1 MYFYQSCQSGIFS
14 PFSLTFSYFLANDP
28 ELCHLHVCRY
38 TGENLKSDLNN
49 VSPYMTTLL
58 QSLSIIASFS
68 QSPSAPLIIFFG
80 LIKNL
85 TISWY
90 NLVLLT
96 VSVALCVFSNDFI
109 LVNQKHS
116 VLVS

>member
-1 MYFYQSCQSGIFS
+1 MYFYQSCQRGIFS

-68 QSPSAPLIIFFG
+68 QSPSAPLIIF
-80 LIKNL
+80 
-85 TISWY
+85 
-90 NLVLLT
+90 
-96 VSVALCVFSNDFI
+96 
-109 LVNQKHS
+109 
-116 VLVS
+116 

>member
-68 QSPSAPLIIFFG
+68 QSPSAPLITF
-80 LIKNL
+80 
-85 TISWY
+85 
-90 NLVLLT
+90 
-96 VSVALCVFSNDFI
+96 
-109 LVNQKHS
+109 
-116 VLVS
+116 

>member
-68 QSPSAPLIIFFG
+68 QSPSAPLIIF
-80 LIKNL
+80 
-85 TISWY
+85 
-90 NLVLLT
+90 
-96 VSVALCVFSNDFI
+96 
-109 LVNQKHS
+109 
-116 VLVS
+116 

>member
-1 MYFYQSCQSGIFS
+1 MYFYQNCKSGIFS

-68 QSPSAPLIIFFG
+68 QSPSAPLIIF
-80 LIKNL
+80 
-85 TISWY
+85 
-90 NLVLLT
+90 
-96 VSVALCVFSNDFI
+96 
-109 LVNQKHS
+109 
-116 VLVS
+116 

>member
-1 MYFYQSCQSGIFS
+1 MYFYESCQSGIFS
-14 PFSLTFSYFLANDP
+14 PFSLKFSYFLANDP

-68 QSPSAPLIIFFG
+68 QSPSVPLIIF
-80 LIKNL
+80 
-85 TISWY
+85 
-90 NLVLLT
+90 
-96 VSVALCVFSNDFI
+96 
-109 LVNQKHS
+109 
-116 VLVS
+116 

>member
-1 MYFYQSCQSGIFS
+1 MYFYQSCHSGIFS

-49 VSPYMTTLL
+49 VSPNMTTLL

-68 QSPSAPLIIFFG
+68 QSPSVPLIIF
-80 LIKNL
+80 
-85 TISWY
+85 
-90 NLVLLT
+90 
-96 VSVALCVFSNDFI
+96 
-109 LVNQKHS
+109 
-116 VLVS
+116 

>member
-68 QSPSAPLIIFFG
+68 QSPSVPLIIF
-80 LIKNL
+80 
-85 TISWY
+85 
-90 NLVLLT
+90 
-96 VSVALCVFSNDFI
+96 
-109 LVNQKHS
+109 
-116 VLVS
+116 

>member
-68 QSPSAPLIIFFG
+68 QSPSVPLIFF
-80 LIKNL
+80 
-85 TISWY
+85 
-90 NLVLLT
+90 
-96 VSVALCVFSNDFI
+96 
-109 LVNQKHS
+109 
-116 VLVS
+116 

>member
-49 VSPYMTTLL
+49 VSPYLTTLL

-68 QSPSAPLIIFFG
+68 QSPSAPLIIF
-80 LIKNL
+80 
-85 TISWY
+85 
-90 NLVLLT
+90 
-96 VSVALCVFSNDFI
+96 
-109 LVNQKHS
+109 
-116 VLVS
+116 

>member
-1 MYFYQSCQSGIFS
+1 MYFYQSCKSGIFS

-28 ELCHLHVCRY
+28 DLCHLQVCRY

-68 QSPSAPLIIFFG
+68 QSPSAPLIIF
-80 LIKNL
+80 
-85 TISWY
+85 
-90 NLVLLT
+90 
-96 VSVALCVFSNDFI
+96 
-109 LVNQKHS
+109 
-116 VLVS
+116 

>member
-68 QSPSAPLIIFFG
+68 QSPSAPLII
-80 LIKNL
+80 L
-85 TISWY
+85 
-90 NLVLLT
+90 
-96 VSVALCVFSNDFI
+96 
-109 LVNQKHS
+109 
-116 VLVS
+116 

>member
-14 PFSLTFSYFLANDP
+14 PFSLTFSYILANDP

-68 QSPSAPLIIFFG
+68 QSPSVPLIIF
-80 LIKNL
+80 
-85 TISWY
+85 
-90 NLVLLT
+90 
-96 VSVALCVFSNDFI
+96 
-109 LVNQKHS
+109 
-116 VLVS
+116 